1 MKPSSTI
8 SSAPATARSIAHP
21 LPLHGADNPGADPAV
36 TTPGSFANAPDLG
49 GPLTFSSPNTPGM
62 PPASDK
68 TAWDFLPEGW
78 SVVDLGPASLGAAA
92 VQSRDSVREVGGGE
106 PSAGHSAAN
115 PPDPAFAPSPC
126 NVHDQRWTPA
136 FGNGGGSAAAGSTF
150 IRPDQFTPFVPGC
163 VSSDWVGDVASEHA
177 GVAPFLGRNHRPHAG
192 ATESSMAEGTGCD
205 FCLSDTHAYVEF
217 NTAKPSRAQ
226 ARRIRVVYPKGF
238 QPLTQLEHARLGI
251 ITPQMQRVAQREPH
265 LTPAMVRDEIAAG
278 RMVIPANIHHLAHGL
293 DPMCIGRASKTKVN
307 ANMGASPVSS
317 GTHEEVEKLKW
328 AEKWGA
334 DTVMDLSTGGDIDAC
349 REAIVRSACVPI
361 GTVPIY
367 SMIIGK
373 KIEDLD
379 WAIVEASLHHQAKQ
393 GVDYFTIH
401 AGVRKA
407 HLKHVKNR
415 LIGIVSRGGSLL
427 AKWMLVH
434 NQENLMYTRW
444 EEICGILRGYDVT
457 FSIGD
462 GLRPGGLA
470 DATDE
475 AQLAELYT
483 LGELTERAWRLGV
496 QVMIEGPGHVPFDQ
510 IEFNGK
516 LQRAVCHGA
525 PFYVLGPLVTDMFP
539 GYDHIT
545 SCIGATSMAY
555 HGAAMLC
562 YVTPKEHVGLPKKD
576 DVKQGCI
583 AYKIAAHAADVAL
596 GIPGTRDRDDELTKA
611 RAALNWDRHFELS
624 FDPDTARAY
633 HDEDLDVDTDFCAMC
648 GHDWCSVRISKEI
661 QEFASGKADGF
672 ERMGGKDGTVA
683 GAAKLSAALTSEQQ
697 EILAKR
703 GVLSPEEIHKLASK
717 TKKAVGAEAG
727 KASCHSD
734 YVDPETAT
742 RVHAEKVGATLV
754 QLDVRPALGISKE
767 DRVV

>member
-1 MKPSSTI
+1 M
-8 SSAPATARSIAHP
+8 SAGMRFAHP
-21 LPLHGADNPGADPAV
+21 LRGAANPGNTPTV
-36 TTPGSFANAPDLG
+36 TTPGSFANPAEVG
-49 GPLTFSSPNTPGM
+49 GARMFSSPDTPGM
-62 PPASDK
+62 PDPSTK

-78 SVVDLGPASLGAAA
+78 SVVTLASHAAA
-92 VQSRDSVREVGGGE
+92 HPMGPGF
-106 PSAGHSAAN
+106 
-115 PPDPAFAPSPC
+115 DPAPAHPK
-126 NVHDQRWTPA
+126 DRAWTST
-136 FGNGGGSAAAGSTF
+136 FGNGGGSPKDPDTF
-150 IRPDQFTPFVPGC
+150 LERGEFVAFLPECITADWIGEVIGANPHCPPDFTSKGGARGNAL
-163 VSSDWVGDVASEHA
+163 GDNLRS
-177 GVAPFLGRNHRPHAG
+177 
-192 ATESSMAEGTGCD
+192 
-205 FCLSDTHAYVEF
+205 VEF
-217 NTAKPSRAQ
+217 NTAPTSAGAWKRVRVIYPSNFR
-226 ARRIRVVYPKGF
+226 
-238 QPLTQLEHARLGI
+238 PLTQLEYARLGI

-265 LTPAMVRDEIAAG
+265 LSAAQVRDEIAAG
-278 RMVIPANIHHLAHGL
+278 RMVIPANVNHLKHNL
-293 DPMCIGRASKTKVN
+293 DAMCIGRSSKTKVN

-317 GTHEEVEKLKW
+317 GTDEEVEKLRW
-328 AEKWGA
+328 AERWGA
-334 DTVMDLSTGGDIDAC
+334 DTVMDLSTGGNLDEC
-349 REAIVRSACVPI
+349 RGAIVRNAYVPI

-373 KIEDLD
+373 KIEELD
-379 WAIVEASLHHQAKQ
+379 WPTIEASLHHQAKQ

-401 AGVRKA
+401 AGVRKG
-407 HLKHVKNR
+407 HLKFVKDR

-434 NQENLMYTRW
+434 NKENIMYDRW
-444 EEICGILRGYDVT
+444 EDICEILRSYDVT

-470 DATDE
+470 DASDA
-475 AQLAELYT
+475 AQIAELET
-483 LGELTERAWRLGV
+483 LGELTERAWKRGV

-510 IEFNGK
+510 IEWNAK
-516 LQRAVCHGA
+516 IQRTLCHGA

-562 YVTPKEHVGLPKKD
+562 YVTPKEHLGLPKKD

-611 RAALNWDRHFELS
+611 RAALNWEKHFELS

-672 ERMGGKDGTVA
+672 DRGKPVR
-683 GAAKLSAALTSEQQ
+683 SAALTEEQQ
-697 EILAKR
+697 DILAKR
-703 GVLSPEEIHKLASK
+703 GVLSPDEIHRLASK
-717 TKKAVGAEAG
+717 TKKAMGTGKPAVDAG
-727 KASCHSD
+727 VEDAKLSCHSD
-734 YVDPETAT
+734 YVDPETAK
-742 RVHAEKVGATLV
+742 RMHAQTLV
-754 QLDVRPALGISKE
+754 QLDVRPALGIAKE

>member
-1 MKPSSTI
+1 MPDSNSTL
-8 SSAPATARSIAHP
+8 SRFRM
-21 LPLHGADNPGADPAV
+21 PLHGAANPGHTPNV
-36 TTPGSFANAPDLG
+36 TTPGSFALGHDVG
-49 GPLTFSSPNTPGM
+49 GPRMFASPDTPGM
-62 PPASDK
+62 PAPSEK
-68 TAWDFLPEGW
+68 TAWDFLPDGW
-78 SVVDLGPASLGAAA
+78 SVVPLGASMPLASVPSSTSTAPGVGGCANCLGDTHQFVEFSAAGGRRLRVIYPAS
-92 VQSRDSVREVGGGE
+92 
-106 PSAGHSAAN
+106 
-115 PPDPAFAPSPC
+115 
-126 NVHDQRWTPA
+126 
-136 FGNGGGSAAAGSTF
+136 
-150 IRPDQFTPFVPGC
+150 FTP
-163 VSSDWVGDVASEHA
+163 
-177 GVAPFLGRNHRPHAG
+177 
-192 ATESSMAEGTGCD
+192 
-205 FCLSDTHAYVEF
+205 
-217 NTAKPSRAQ
+217 
-226 ARRIRVVYPKGF
+226 I
-238 QPLTQLEHARLGI
+238 TQLEHARLGI
-251 ITPQMQRVAQREPH
+251 ITPQMRRVAEREPH
-265 LTPAMVRDEIAAG
+265 FETLFPGKGAEAVRDEVAAG
-278 RMVIPANIHHLAHGL
+278 RMVIPANVNHLKHKL
-293 DPMCIGRASKTKVN
+293 DPMAIGRASRTKVN

-317 GTHEEVEKLKW
+317 GTHEEVEKLQW
-328 AEKWGA
+328 AERWGA
-334 DTVMDLSTGGDIDAC
+334 DTVMDLSTGGNLDECRDAIL
-349 REAIVRSACVPI
+349 RNSTVPI

-379 WAIVEASLHHQAKQ
+379 WPTIQASLHHQARQ

-401 AGVRKA
+401 AGVRRA

-434 NQENLMYTRW
+434 NQENIMYTHW
-444 EEICGILRGYDVT
+444 DDICNILREYDVT

-470 DATDE
+470 DATDA
-475 AQLAELYT
+475 AQIAELET
-483 LGELTERAWRLGV
+483 LGELTERAWRKGV

-510 IEFNGK
+510 IEWNAK
-516 LQRAVCHGA
+516 IQRTLCHGA

-545 SCIGATSMAY
+545 SCIGATAMAY

-562 YVTPKEHVGLPKKD
+562 YVTPKEHLGLPKKD

-611 RAALNWDRHFELS
+611 RAALNWEKHFELS

-661 QEFASGKADGF
+661 VEFVSGKAEGF
-672 ERMGGKDGTVA
+672 ERGKAV
-683 GAAKLSAALTSEQQ
+683 KSAALTPEQQ

-703 GVLSPEEIHKLASK
+703 GVLSPDEIHKLASK
-717 TKKAVGAEAG
+717 TKQAMANGGIALQDSAAHAPSRASPVPGPQLPAPPAKL
-727 KASCHSD
+727 SCHSD
-734 YVDPETAT
+734 YVDPDTAKHLQAAKAG
-742 RVHAEKVGATLV
+742 REVLV
-754 QLDVRPALGISKE
+754 PLDVRPALGIGKE